1 MISINCF
8 AAIPTAGNGTIAFG
22 HTPNPITVRHVEINN
37 CFDGIA
43 KVHDVVLDQVYCM
56 KELFIGGNSTR
67 SEDFTVNSR
76 SLNGIS
82 FSEFRQKFIDEAREL
97 ARFNHKNI
105 VRVLNIFEANN
116 TAYYIMEY
124 VEGETLKALVE
135 RRGALSRDEAIPIMQ
150 QLLDAVEEVHS
161 KGKLHRDI
169 KPENVLREESGRIV
183 LIDFGSTRDF
193 SEGRTMTQTAM
204 VTPGY
209 APLEQYS
216 ERAARTRATD
226 IYSLGA
232 TMYYLLT
239 GRKPLAATERVHEDL
254 KAPHLLQKGLDSQLS
269 SAVMLAMQ
277 MKPEDRFQDVKSFR
291 AALIELSIPVEK
303 SNKRVE
309 VPAIEQPEEV
319 EVNSEQRPRREGIWI
334 GMGLSIAVVAFL
346 VYLAV
351 GSSGGWTEENKVSM
365 TETCTALMS
374 LSYDEADGM
383 AICDCYMQSLV
394 RKYPKA
400 DFTPEQNQAEMDA
413 CSANYMTS
421 AEKQEYYLGEEEL
434 PVEEEGAWDEE
445 TYSSLVETCISL
457 MTLSYEEDD
466 ANEICSCYYDN
477 LSSKYPQADFTPEQN
492 EAEMDACS
500 ARYKTASQKQ
510 AESMSAAMYSQDS
523 YVIEPEMV
531 WVGGGWFMMG
541 SNGGENDESPVHEV
555 ELSSFY
561 IGKYEVTQ
569 AQWISVM
576 GSNPSHFA
584 GCAQCPVENVSW
596 NDTQEFIR
604 RLNQRTGKTYRLPTE
619 AEWEFAARG
628 GKKGRGTVY
637 SGSNNIADVAWV
649 SDNSGKKT
657 HPVGQKLPNELGIYD
672 MTGNVFEWCN
682 DWYGYYASSYQRNP
696 SGSTSGQFRIMRGGS
711 WDFHSQLGR
720 VAYRGRNGP
729 ANRYNSFGVRLALS
743 AVQ

>member
-1 MISINCF
+1 MHLPLKFQLHGRYRIERML
-8 AAIPTAGNGTIAFG
+8 GQGGFG
-22 HTPNPITVRHVEINN
+22 ITY
-37 CFDGIA
+37 
-43 KVHDVVLDQVYCM
+43 KVHDVVLDQAYCM
-56 KELFIGGNSTR
+56 KELFISGNSTR
-67 SEDFTVNSR
+67 SENQTVNSH

-124 VEGETLKALVE
+124 VEGETLKALIE

-239 GRKPLAATERVHEDL
+239 GCKPLAATERVHEEL

-277 MKPEDRFQDVKSFR
+277 MKPENRFQDVKSFR
-291 AALIELSIPVEK
+291 AALIELSVSAEK
-303 SNKRVE
+303 SNERVK
-309 VPAIEQPEEV
+309 VPAIEHSEEV
-319 EVNSEQRPRREGIWI
+319 EFESEEQSRNGWIWF
-334 GMGLSIAVVAFL
+334 GFALGIAVVAYL
-346 VYLAV
+346 VYLAFYK
-351 GSSGGWTEENKVSM
+351 SGGWIEENKISM
-365 TETCTALMS
+365 RETCFSLMT
-374 LSYDEADGM
+374 LSYDEAD
-383 AICDCYMQSLV
+383 ATTICDCYIQSLV
-394 RKYPKA
+394 QKYPKA
-400 DFTPEQNQAEMDA
+400 DFNPEQNQAEMDA

-421 AEKQEYYLGEEEL
+421 EEKQAFAESEAEL
-434 PVEEEGAWDEE
+434 RQEEGAWDEE
-445 TYSSLVETCISL
+445 TYNSLVETCISL
-457 MTLSYEEDD
+457 MTLSYDESD
-466 ANEICSCYYDN
+466 ADEICLCYIDN

-492 EAEMDACS
+492 QAEMDACS
-500 ARYKTASQKQ
+500 TSYKTASEKQ
-510 AESMSAAMYSQDS
+510 AEAMSAAMYSQDA
-523 YVIEPEMV
+523 YGIEPEMV
-531 WVGGGWFMMG
+531 WVEGGRFMMG
-541 SNGGENDESPVHEV
+541 SNSGDSDERPVHEV

-569 AQWISVM
+569 AQWKAVM
-576 GSNPSHFA
+576 GTNPSHFS
-584 GCAQCPVENVSW
+584 GCDQCPVENVSW
-596 NDTQEFIR
+596 NDIQEFIR
-604 RLNQRTGKTYRLPTE
+604 KLNQLTGKSYRLPTE
-619 AEWEFAARG
+619 AEWEHAARG
-628 GKKGRGTVY
+628 GNKSRGSTY
-637 SGSNNIADVAWV
+637 SGGNDVGSVGWY
-649 SDNSGKKT
+649 DGNSGSRT
-657 HPVGQKLPNELGIYD
+657 YPVGQKTPNELGVYD
-672 MTGNVFEWCN
+672 MTGNVWEWCA
-682 DWYGYYASSYQRNP
+682 DWHGSYTSSRQRNP
-696 SGSTSGQFRIMRGGS
+696 VGPFSGEGRVLRGGG
-711 WDFHSQLGR
+711 WYYNPKFCR
-720 VAYRGRNGP
+720 VS
-729 ANRYNSFGVRLALS
+729 NRSEVTPDSRLSSGGFRLTLS
-743 AVQ
+743 SIQ